1 MMTQSDLLER
11 AKQGNPEAIA
21 ALMNLVL
28 EPRGV
33 SAQANLQNSCLHVF
47 FTSEQLLSQS
57 TLASFVRTG
66 MATIA
71 AQSIQTVKLYARKV
85 GQNSPLWV
93 EEFSLNA
100 AINGTS
106 QTPLGGNGH
115 AMASVPVAPP
125 ARPESP
131 PEAQLPQAQPQAQ
144 MASLRAIARSLQPPT
159 ALKPQPAGTP
169 ISFNLA
175 GASSPA
181 MPPAIAMPPTEAV
194 TPGPS
199 QPTLAKRPKGQKK
212 RVKRASVPGQKL
224 GRPPRR
230 RRVSKPYVLAGM
242 IGAGAF
248 LIGGVWA
255 ISTRLPSSASRPST
269 QAGVGTIAASNQAIV
284 PPNTESQ
291 GAIEQ
296 SARQYMAQMNKA
308 QQQFYETNK
317 RFASSLEE
325 LERSASI
332 MAQSSHYTYRLVT
345 REQGQ
350 AVLTATPKNEGL
362 KSFSGAMFLAE
373 TAQGSDSVAGLLCET
388 TRPSTYPPVLP
399 QEAGAVIQ
407 CPADAIN
414 VPY

>member
-66 MATIA
+66 MASIA
-71 AQSIQTVKLYARKV
+71 AQSIQTVRLYAKKV
-85 GQNSPLWV
+85 GQSSPIWV

-100 AINGTS
+100 AIHGTGAS
-106 QTPLGGNGH
+106 ASGEQAAISPSVAAPPETPI
-115 AMASVPVAPP
+115 APVA
-125 ARPESP
+125 
-131 PEAQLPQAQPQAQ
+131 AQLHQPQAQ
-144 MASLRAIARSLQPPT
+144 MASLRAIARSLQPP
-159 ALKPQPAGTP
+159 KPSTPVPLGTSSSQAV
-169 ISFNLA
+169 SFDLSGGLA
-175 GASSPA
+175 TG
-181 MPPAIAMPPTEAV
+181 AIANPPPTAN
-194 TPGPS
+194 PPS
-199 QPTLAKRPKGQKK
+199 QPTLTKRPTGKKK
-212 RVKRASVPGQKL
+212 RVKRATSPGQKL

-230 RRVSKPYVLAGM
+230 RRVAKPYVLAGM

-255 ISTRLPSSASRPST
+255 ISARLPGNARASS
-269 QAGVGTIAASNQAIV
+269 QAR
-284 PPNTESQ
+284 TESLTASQ
-291 GAIEQ
+291 QSLLAPADSSKATIEQ

-308 QQQFYETNK
+308 QQKFYDANK
-317 RFASSLEE
+317 RFAANLEE

-332 MAQSSHYTYRLVT
+332 MSQSSHYTYRLVT
-345 REQGQ
+345 RDRGQ
-350 AVLTATPKNEGL
+350 AVLTATPKDEGL

-373 TAQGSDSVAGLLCET
+373 TAQGSDSVAGLVCEST
-388 TRPSTYPPVLP
+388 QPSTYPPVLP

-407 CPADAIN
+407 CPTDAIN